1 VSREV
6 VCKELAMTTNTRVD
20 SRDSK
25 AIDVQGPSK
34 TVTDDFFAI
43 AIFSGVG
50 LLISLVAI
58 LCGQQGLWL

>member
-1 VSREV
+1 
-6 VCKELAMTTNTRVD
+6 MTTNTRVY

>member
-1 VSREV
+1 
-6 VCKELAMTTNTRVD
+6 MTTNTLVD

-25 AIDVQGPSK
+25 AIDVQVPSK
-34 TVTDDFFAI
+34 TLTDDFFAI

-58 LCGQQGLWL
+58 LCGQHGLWL